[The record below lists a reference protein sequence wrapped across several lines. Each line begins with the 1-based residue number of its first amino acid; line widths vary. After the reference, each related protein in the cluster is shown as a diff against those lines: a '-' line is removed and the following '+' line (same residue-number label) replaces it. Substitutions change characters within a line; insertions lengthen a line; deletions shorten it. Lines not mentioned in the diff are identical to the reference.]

1 MWRYPF
7 VNLCFVVLVITVLA
21 LQHTAIRFGSTA
33 GEPWTWDG
41 EDLQRL
47 HAPAAL
53 EQAASFLDDAWH
65 RGMVFKEWL
74 MEYNA
79 SQWEIFNASS
89 PAETDILEAKFH
101 VANAEVF
108 TDAMGE
114 NDRALKELTRAETS
128 IQAAQTIVR
137 ANLARQLTTIKKEIA
152 AVESGERAADD
163 SSTAPFE
170 TIKAELDHLL
180 GVLRVSKT

>member
-7 VNLCFVVLVITVLA
+7 VNLCFVVVVVIVLA
-21 LQHTAIRFGSTA
+21 LQHSAPLFGPKMHD
-33 GEPWTWDG
+33 PWMWDG
-41 EDLQRL
+41 EYLERL
-47 HAPAAL
+47 HTPATL
-53 EQAASFLDDAWH
+53 DRAAAFLDDAWH

-89 PAETDILEAKFH
+89 PAETDLLEAKFH

-114 NDRALKELTRAETS
+114 NDRALKELVRAETS
-128 IQAAQTIVR
+128 LQAAQTIVR
-137 ANLARQLTTIKKEIA
+137 ASLATQLTTIRKEIA
-152 AVESGERAADD
+152 AAENSEQSADD
-163 SSTAPFE
+163 SSTVPFE
-170 TIKAELDHLL
+170 AIKTELDHLL
-180 GVLRVSKT
+180 GILRVSKT